1 MRYRTL
7 DKNWQFNRV
16 YGRGKSYVHPHCVL
30 YVAKNRLGYTRI
42 GLTATK
48 KVGHAVQRNRAR
60 RVMRAA
66 LSEHLA
72 RQGRPGPRARDGPA
86 MIARLLIA
94 LLRGYKKY
102 ISPHLGHHCRFI
114 PTCSEYAM
122 QALAVHG
129 LVKGLILTVWRLLRC
144 QPFAKFGYDP
154 VPEKG
159 KWVNPERRL
168 TKDNR

>member
-1 MRYRTL
+1 
-7 DKNWQFNRV
+7 
-16 YGRGKSYVHPHCVL
+16 
-30 YVAKNRLGYTRI
+30 
-42 GLTATK
+42 
-48 KVGHAVQRNRAR
+48 
-60 RVMRAA
+60 
-66 LSEHLA
+66 
-72 RQGRPGPRARDGPA
+72 

-168 TKDNR
+168 TKDNKKHTVGADSISARGTCRKLYGRI